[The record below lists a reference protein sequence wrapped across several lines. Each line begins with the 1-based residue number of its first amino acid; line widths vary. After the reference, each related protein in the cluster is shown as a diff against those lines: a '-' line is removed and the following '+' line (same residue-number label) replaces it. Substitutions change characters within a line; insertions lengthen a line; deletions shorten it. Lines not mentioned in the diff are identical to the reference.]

1 MPKPIEGG
9 HARAQVGL
17 LEPRNPAR
25 FPWAVQLSG
34 LCPELQLANNLNSS
48 KAEGPVLPDGIG
60 GKKLRLGL
68 QGQRGDVLGIVF
80 QESTS

>member
-1 MPKPIEGG
+1 M
-9 HARAQVGL
+9 QGL
-17 LEPRNPAR
+17 RWASLSQETLPGSH
-25 FPWAVQLSG
+25 WAVQLSG
-34 LCPELQLANNLNSS
+34 ICPELQLANNLNSS